1 MKSGAFE
8 APASGA
14 RPATIE
20 CASVAKIVGRKLVIW
35 EGRASSHG
43 KVQSP
48 SAASLIMQAVCLRL
62 ARDWEELAWMVWL
75 AVWHCSECMGWTL
88 AYLILRSNWP
98 VFLTTLDGWD
108 LRPSVLWFTTSKPR
122 VIRVYI
128 YTHTTYDY
136 IIWLNSKDPTT
147 PSHAVI
153 IIDG

>member
-1 MKSGAFE
+1 MNSGAFE

-14 RPATIE
+14 RPATLE
-20 CASVAKIVGRKLVIW
+20 CASGAKIVGRKLVIW

-88 AYLILRSNWP
+88 TYLILRFGWLRLETLCIVVHN
-98 VFLTTLDGWD
+98 LQTTGH
-108 LRPSVLWFTTSKPR
+108 SGIYT
-122 VIRVYI
+122 YI
-128 YTHTTYDY
+128 HTHTTYDY